1 MLVLCC
7 SSALKIF
14 LICQRQQVFMSEHTL
29 ISLFLFY
36 IYVCI
41 MSIYK
46 SEEANELQVREQ

>member
-1 MLVLCC
+1 MLVLCS